1 MNRNFIME
9 QVIKVKQ
16 ISAAQIV
23 KLVGLIIFLGVMPE
37 DLFTKIFSISQRAGT
52 PLFVWKILIYYCLFF
67 VYLLVVFLHY
77 KAKT

>member
-23 KLVGLIIFLGVMPE
+23 KLVGLIIFLGV
-37 DLFTKIFSISQRAGT
+37 L
-52 PLFVWKILIYYCLFF
+52 PL
-67 VYLLVVFLHY
+67 
-77 KAKT
+77 

>member
-23 KLVGLIIFLGVMPE
+23 KLVGLIIFWVLC
-37 DLFTKIFSISQRAGT
+37 LKIYLQ
-52 PLFVWKILIYYCLFF
+52 KFF
-67 VYLLVVFLHY
+67 Y
-77 KAKT
+77 

>member
-52 PLFVWKILIYYCLFF
+52 PLFLLFVFCLSFSCF
-67 VYLLVVFLHY
+67 SAL
-77 KAKT
+77 